1 MESAGEAKYFSDLV
15 EAQAAAEES
24 FGQFL
29 DCDARDQGRF
39 FTHTSS
45 CFAAAGCSC
54 SSARLNRSE
63 ISALTESVQN
73 GMTEVLPETKQH
85 NITISSREKNI
96 LGIISLFFGAVTA
109 RGSAAANAPKPTSGI
124 RIMTTGDA
132 GRCFWG
138 PDGIWSRTTDCC
150 VKAAVGFR
158 ALVARQA
165 AAILRLRGLLAEQ
178 RAAMAIAAD
187 AIAAG
192 APGGAPPPAPPAH
205 PRPPPCRSE
214 ADP

>member
-1 MESAGEAKYFSDLV
+1 MNTILAINKKSSLAFLLCIALNGDIFAGFRAAPRSAVMESAGDAR
-15 EAQAAAEES
+15 AAAEES

-85 NITISSREKNI
+85 NITIS
-96 LGIISLFFGAVTA
+96 
-109 RGSAAANAPKPTSGI
+109 
-124 RIMTTGDA
+124 
-132 GRCFWG
+132 
-138 PDGIWSRTTDCC
+138 
-150 VKAAVGFR
+150 
-158 ALVARQA
+158 
-165 AAILRLRGLLAEQ
+165 
-178 RAAMAIAAD
+178 
-187 AIAAG
+187 
-192 APGGAPPPAPPAH
+192 
-205 PRPPPCRSE
+205 
-214 ADP
+214 

>member
-29 DCDARDQGRF
+29 DCDARYQGRY

-54 SSARLNRSE
+54 SYSARLNRSE

-85 NITISSREKNI
+85 NKTISSREK
-96 LGIISLFFGAVTA
+96 ISSESFLC
-109 RGSAAANAPKPTSGI
+109 S
-124 RIMTTGDA
+124 
-132 GRCFWG
+132 
-138 PDGIWSRTTDCC
+138 
-150 VKAAVGFR
+150 
-158 ALVARQA
+158 LV
-165 AAILRLRGLLAEQ
+165 L
-178 RAAMAIAAD
+178 
-187 AIAAG
+187 
-192 APGGAPPPAPPAH
+192 
-205 PRPPPCRSE
+205 
-214 ADP
+214 

>member
-1 MESAGEAKYFSDLV
+1 
-15 EAQAAAEES
+15 
-24 FGQFL
+24 
-29 DCDARDQGRF
+29 
-39 FTHTSS
+39 
-45 CFAAAGCSC
+45 
-54 SSARLNRSE
+54 
-63 ISALTESVQN
+63 
-73 GMTEVLPETKQH
+73 MTEVLPETKQH
-85 NITISSREKNI
+85 NITISSRQKNI

-178 RAAMAIAAD
+178 RAGIAIAAD

-192 APGGAPPPAPPAH
+192 TPEDAPQPMPPARPRPLPAAEKAAQRDGSTAGRMAARLSRCCETALRLRGGAG
-205 PRPPPCRSE
+205 R
-214 ADP
+214 